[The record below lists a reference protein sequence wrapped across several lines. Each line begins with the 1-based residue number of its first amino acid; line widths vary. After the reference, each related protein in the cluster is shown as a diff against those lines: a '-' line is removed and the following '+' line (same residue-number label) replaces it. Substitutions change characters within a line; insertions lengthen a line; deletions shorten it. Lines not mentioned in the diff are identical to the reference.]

1 MKKWI
6 VSLIIFLGFIG
17 FVHAKNE
24 LIDLN
29 NGFPKSLLKLN
40 SPFIL
45 FQLPDDKIYLVN
57 IKHNHKGC
65 LKIMNN
71 VDYEWNIDKRKYI
84 APVENSDEGISENNV
99 KKLKYVLLTDTPLDK
114 KTDIVKVLDDKTKK
128 GELYCEALRANFK

>member
-6 VSLIIFLGFIG
+6 ISGFLFYFSISY
-17 FVHAKNE
+17 VNAKNE
-24 LIDLN
+24 VIDLN
-29 NGFPKSLLKLN
+29 NGFPQSLLKIN

-45 FQLPDDKIYLVN
+45 FQLSDDKLYLVN
-57 IKHNHKGC
+57 MKHNHKGC

-84 APVENSDEGISENNV
+84 DPVENADEGISKNNV
-99 KKLKYVLLTDTPLDK
+99 KKLKYILLTDTPLDK
-114 KTDIVKVLDDKTKK
+114 KEDIKKALDKKTEN